1 MGWPSDTADMRTFYP
16 GSLLET
22 GHDILFFWVA
32 RMVMMGLQLT
42 DKVPFK
48 QVRRRAL
55 RDCTHGRT
63 EQLLTQHSCRV
74 STLVLHTAHGAKQ
87 TRPSNAA
94 VGAQHCVHVIRP

>member
-1 MGWPSDTADMRTFYP
+1 MGWPSNTADMRTFYP

-55 RDCTHGRT
+55 RQDL
-63 EQLLTQHSCRV
+63 QLLQGQNATS
-74 STLVLHTAHGAKQ
+74 VLGFEA
-87 TRPSNAA
+87 SAA
-94 VGAQHCVHVIRP
+94 VGDWHRVTRAHLWP

>member
-1 MGWPSDTADMRTFYP
+1 MGWPRDTADMRTFYP

-48 QVRRRAL
+48 QVRLDRR
-55 RDCTHGRT
+55 
-63 EQLLTQHSCRV
+63 
-74 STLVLHTAHGAKQ
+74 
-87 TRPSNAA
+87 
-94 VGAQHCVHVIRP
+94 